1 MRTQIIPLIIT
12 NLLLGFAIQG
22 IDNYAHIGGLIGG
35 LLITMA
41 LGLKYKTTTFEKI
54 NGYILSIIYVAF
66 LIIMSQVV

>member
-12 NLLLGFAIQG
+12 NLLLGFAIQR

>member
-1 MRTQIIPLIIT
+1 
-12 NLLLGFAIQG
+12 
-22 IDNYAHIGGLIGG
+22 
-35 LLITMA
+35 MA